1 MSSREQ
7 DGPPL
12 ESQGV
17 QLLPSSNPAKHIA
30 LSLPR
35 SPHTTLHIR
44 LTRLETSTLVFLTTT
59 DYATSASSSALG
71 SFVYAMPNRLNSSDP
86 LSTALFPVPSS
97 IDFATRVAKILAR
110 KTGKPTYVG
119 CSATFGGAT
128 VEEEVEGVKA
138 AIAAILS
145 ELATQEQN
153 LKVNGI

>member
-1 MSSREQ
+1 MSFPEQ
-7 DGPPL
+7 NGPPL

-30 LSLPR
+30 LPLPR

-44 LTRLETSTLVFLTTT
+44 LTRLETSNLIFLTTT
-59 DYATSASSSALG
+59 DHATSSSSSALG
-71 SFVYAMPNRLNSSDP
+71 SFVYAMPNRLNPSDP

-119 CSATFGGAT
+119 CSATFGAAT

-138 AIAAILS
+138 AIDAILND
-145 ELATQEQN
+145 LAGHERN
-153 LKVNGI
+153 VHVNGI

>member
-1 MSSREQ
+1 MSFLEQ
-7 DGPPL
+7 NGPSL

-17 QLLPSSNPAKHIA
+17 QLLPPSTPAKHIA
-30 LSLPR
+30 LPLPR

-44 LTRLETSTLVFLTTT
+44 LTRLETSNLIFLTAT
-59 DYATSASSSALG
+59 DHATSSSSSALG
-71 SFVYAMPNRLNSSDP
+71 SFVYAMPNRLNPSDP

-128 VEEEVEGVKA
+128 VEEEIEGVKA
-138 AIAAILS
+138 AIEAILND
-145 ELATQEQN
+145 LANDERN
-153 LKVNGI
+153 VHVDRI